1 MLLSNYYWYFQ
12 SAIPKKICDEIIEYG
27 KSQKKKQLQ
36 ALTGGFGIKIE
47 M

>member
-27 KSQKKKQLQ
+27 KSQKKKRI
-36 ALTGGFGIKIE
+36 TSINRWFW
-47 M
+47 